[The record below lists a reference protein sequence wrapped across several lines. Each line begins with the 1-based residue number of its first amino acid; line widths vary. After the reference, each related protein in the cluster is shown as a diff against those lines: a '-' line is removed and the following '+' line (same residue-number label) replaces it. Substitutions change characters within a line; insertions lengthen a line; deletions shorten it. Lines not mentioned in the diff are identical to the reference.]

1 MAMLPSG
8 YVVSTTGV
16 YTNYPTEKVNG
27 GTALGLTNSTSIT
40 TSPMTRIFPVYT
52 AASDGIPNR
61 RNLPVEAS
69 GTNHAYNAA
78 KTRSAGTFAYDGSGI
93 LIRTVST
100 TINGAANTALQ
111 INGNE
116 QFRDRRRLRQKA
128 WGAKTTTAWRA
139 GYFRWTRNNGS
150 SNPRS
155 AWSTTPT
162 ALNENFVLPT
172 NNASNSDDQGQYS
185 TFRSIPGELVYLQ
198 GALLP
203 YQDDYKAITG

>member
-27 GTALGLTNSTSIT
+27 GTALGITNSTSVTTNPIT
-40 TSPMTRIFPVYT
+40 KIFPVIN

-61 RNLPVEAS
+61 RSIPVEAS
-69 GTNHAYNAA
+69 GVNHAYNAA
-78 KTRSAGTFAYDGSGI
+78 KTLTSGTFAYNGSGI

-100 TINGAANTALQ
+100 QINGSANTALQ

-116 QFRDRRRLRQKA
+116 QHRLRRSLRQKS

-139 GYFRWTRNNGS
+139 GYFRWTRTSGS
-150 SNPRS
+150 SNVRS
-155 AWSTTPT
+155 AWSTTPA
-162 ALNENFVLPT
+162 ALNENFVLTT
-172 NNASNSDDQGQYS
+172 NNGSNSDDTAQYV

-198 GALLP
+198 GSLTP